1 MSKDLPA
8 TLAAM
13 KTLTAVLVLAVIA
26 YAIPAHADATDTWW
40 AAKVR
45 QDYATEFKLLQPS
58 ADQEGFIAEEELAD
72 MYRFGRGVPQSDVE
86 AARCYHKAADL
97 GDPIAQDIIGILY
110 VRGQGV
116 PKDYVQA
123 HMWFNLAAS
132 GDSSS
137 GQIRED
143 AIQLRDSLEQLMT
156 PEQIAEAQKQTA
168 AWRPISLAQ

>member
-1 MSKDLPA
+1 MR
-8 TLAAM
+8 TLAA
-13 KTLTAVLVLAVIA
+13 VLMLAVIA
-26 YAIPAHADATDTWW
+26 YAVPTRADATDTWW
-40 AAKVR
+40 AAKIR
-45 QDYATEFKLLQPS
+45 QDYVTEFKLLQLF

-86 AARCYHKAADL
+86 AARWYHKAADL
-97 GDPIAQDIIGILY
+97 GDPIAQEIIGIMY

-116 PKDYVQA
+116 TKDYVQA

-132 GDSSS
+132 GESSS
-137 GQIRED
+137 DQIRED

-156 PEQIAEAQKQTA
+156 PGQIAEAQKQTA